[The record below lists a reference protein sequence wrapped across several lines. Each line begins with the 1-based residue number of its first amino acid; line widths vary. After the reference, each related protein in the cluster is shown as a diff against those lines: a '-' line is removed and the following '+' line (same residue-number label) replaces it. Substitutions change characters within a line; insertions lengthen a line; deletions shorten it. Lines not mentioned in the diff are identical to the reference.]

1 MTHTELLFVLAISV
15 LAQTL
20 AAWIALRQM
29 SEVSGR
35 YRLAWACVSLALA
48 LMVQRRVAPLWR
60 LVADG
65 QAANLADAWFG
76 LAISVLMAGGMLG
89 IRRLFID
96 MKAQGAELDVLARTD
111 ALTGLPNRRET
122 MERLDGELLRS
133 QRSRRPVAVLMFD
146 IDHFKQVNDTWG
158 HAAGD
163 QVLRAVA
170 ETAQGCLRRIDSCG
184 RIGGE
189 EFLVV
194 LPETD
199 LDEGQGAAE
208 RLRVAIENC
217 SVQYADQVLRVTV
230 SIGVAI
236 QSVDPSQ
243 AADVLLHCADQ
254 ALYAA
259 KNGGRNRVMLA

>member
-1 MTHTELLFVLAISV
+1 MELLLVLALSV
-15 LAQTL
+15 VAQGY

-29 SEVSGR
+29 AEVSGH
-35 YRLAWACVSLALA
+35 YRLAWGCVSLALA

-60 LVADG
+60 LLREDQVS
-65 QAANLADAWFG
+65 NLADAWFG
-76 LAISVLMAGGMLG
+76 LAISVLMAVGMLG

-96 MKAQGAELDVLARTD
+96 MKTQETQLDALARTD

-122 MERLDGELLRS
+122 MERLQGELQRS
-133 QRSRRPVAVLMFD
+133 QRSGRPIAVLMFD
-146 IDHFKQVNDTWG
+146 IDHFKRVNDTWG

-170 ETAQGCLRRIDSCG
+170 DTAHDSLRRIDSCG

-189 EFLVV
+189 EFLVL

-199 LDEGQGAAE
+199 PENAHGAAE
-208 RLRVAIENC
+208 RLRAAIELC
-217 SVQYADQVLRVTV
+217 RVHYADQVLRVTV

-236 QSVDPSQ
+236 QLAEASQ
-243 AADVLLHCADQ
+243 TAEVLLQRADQ

-259 KNGGRNRVMLA
+259 KEGGRNRVVMASQ